1 MPTFHGEYKMP
12 GGKLIVVDCDVEAGE
27 LHDVTVSGDFFVE
40 PDEAILEVS
49 KALTGA
55 PATATAAGYATVVR
69 EALPADTVMLGV
81 SPEAIGIAVRRALSN
96 AGSWRDLDWQVIVT
110 PKISPVLNVAL
121 DEVLVTEV
129 GEGRRGPTMRIWDW
143 NSDAVIIGS
152 FQSVRNEIDLEEAQA
167 LDTQLIRRISGGG
180 AMYMQPASSIT
191 YSIYVPDSFVEGMSF
206 EQSYQFLDEWVLEA
220 LFTLGVD
227 AEYKP
232 LNDIASP
239 LGKIG
244 GAAQKRLAS
253 GAVLHHVTMSYDM
266 DAERMMRVLRIG
278 REKMSDKGTKSAAK
292 RVDPLRSQ
300 TGVSRDEVI
309 TRLAEVFRQRHGATP
324 GDITEEEYARA
335 EALVAT
341 KFENDEWT
349 LRIP

>member
-1 MPTFHGEYKMP
+1 MPFHGEYKMP
-12 GGKLIVVDCDVEAGE
+12 GGKLIVVDGE
-27 LHDVTVSGDFFVE
+27 IIDDALTSVSVSGDFFLE
-40 PDEAILEVS
+40 PDEAIMHLSRALE
-49 KALTGA
+49 GA
-55 PATATAAGYATVVR
+55 PARATAATYA
-69 EALPADTVMLGV
+69 ALVQESLPENTVMLGI
-81 SPEAIGIAVRRALSN
+81 SPEAVGIAVRRGLSH
-96 AGSWRDLDWQVIVT
+96 ADRWRDLDWEVIVT
-110 PKISPVLNVAL
+110 PKTSPVMNAAL

-129 GEGRRGPTMRIWDW
+129 GQGRRGPTMRIWEWD
-143 NSDAVIIGS
+143 SDAVIIGS
-152 FQSVRNEIDLEEAQA
+152 FQSVRNEIDRDEAAA
-167 LDTQLIRRISGGG
+167 LDTQIIRRISGGG

-191 YSIYVPDSFVEGMSF
+191 YSIYVPDTFVAGMTF
-206 EQSYQFLDEWVLEA
+206 EESYQFLDEWVLEA

-266 DAERMMRVLRIG
+266 DADRMMRVLRIG

-292 RVDPLRSQ
+292 RVDPLKTQ

-309 TRLAEVFRQRHGATP
+309 ERLVQVFRQRHGAVT
-324 GDITEEEYARA
+324 GAITDAEYARA
-335 EALVAT
+335 AELVAD

-349 LRIP
+349 MRIA